1 MGTQGKVGQQV
12 WQQIYGSKPTKTL
25 QISRSVQNANLGYFF
40 GIFEIGQE
48 KICGWLERES
58 VAT

>member
-1 MGTQGKVGQQV
+1 MDQNLPKR
-12 WQQIYGSKPTKTL
+12 SKFPD
-25 QISRSVQNANLGYFF
+25 RSKMRIEAIFV